1 MRALPL
7 RRVLFAVA
15 AFAAVLVYLTW
26 WVTYAGIH
34 YVPRYR
40 LLPPGVSGETQGT
53 SVRVLSLTR
62 SDQLA
67 NVGGGPP
74 SLPDPGAVWIVAEL
88 EAVRHDPAKEFLCG
102 NELIGHEWR
111 QWPTA
116 SVQVQRS
123 TPSCPLD
130 LAIGEP
136 VRFESIFMVPARY
149 ADQLSGIALRDDS
162 SAARTAV
169 IRPPES

>member
-7 RRVLFAVA
+7 RRILFAVA
-15 AFAAVLVYLTW
+15 AFAAVLIYLTW

-40 LLPPGVSGETQGT
+40 LLPPGVSGEAQGT

-67 NVGGGPP
+67 NVGGGQPG
-74 SLPDPGAVWIVAEL
+74 LPDPGAVWIVAEL

-102 NELIGHEWR
+102 NQLIGPEWR